1 MVERVDPDRGIQ
13 VRFLPDGRRVCQYLD
28 DQGVFL
34 FNTGE
39 PASPALARQ
48 AGYPVDEIM
57 LERRKREAVAAAMRQ
72 AEEDFGRTR
81 DAYAMLAEAAAEG
94 SLDLVAAG
102 KNRHRIVRASDK
114 KAVIDQLFSEE
125 EARAMVA
132 AVGGSLVGDEAG
144 EEPPTSP
151 FD

>member
-81 DAYAMLAEAAAEG
+81 DAYALLAEAAAEG
-94 SLDLVAAG
+94 SLDIVAAG

-132 AVGGSLVGDEAG
+132 AVGGSLVGDEAD